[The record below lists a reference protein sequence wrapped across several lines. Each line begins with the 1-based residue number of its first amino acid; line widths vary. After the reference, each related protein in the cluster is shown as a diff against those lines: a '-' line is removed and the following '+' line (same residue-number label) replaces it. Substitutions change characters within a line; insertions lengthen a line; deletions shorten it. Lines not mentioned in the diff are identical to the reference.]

1 MRTLKQFQD
10 DVLRPLREE
19 RDRKFMETYKKESEA
34 KTNYF
39 NVKAHM
45 EEGKME
51 LKARHT
57 AELLAVKARQTQE
70 RKFAELAWQKLKA
83 QAYDACHATCAEV
96 KAARRTANETYN
108 DGLSRACSEYNRER
122 IAEGAPALK
131 FDEAM
136 RVVTEV
142 EKDSKANV

>member
-10 DVLRPLREE
+10 EVLRPLREE
-19 RDRKFMETYKKESEA
+19 RDRKFMENYKKESEA
-34 KTNYF
+34 RTNYF
-39 NVKAHM
+39 NVKAYV
-45 EEGKME
+45 EEEKREMV
-51 LKARHT
+51 ARHSE
-57 AELLAVKARQTQE
+57 ELLAVKERLAQE
-70 RKFAELAWQKLKA
+70 RHSAELEWQKRKA
-83 QAYDACHATCAEV
+83 QACDACRTICAEV

-142 EKDSKANV
+142 EKDSKANA

>member
-10 DVLRPLREE
+10 EVLRPLREE
-19 RDRKFMETYKKESEA
+19 RDRKFMENYKKESEA

-39 NVKAHM
+39 NVKANV
-45 EEGKME
+45 EEEKRE
-51 LKARHT
+51 LVARHQ
-57 AELLAVKARQTQE
+57 AELLSVKARLAQE
-70 RKFAELAWQKLKA
+70 RHSAELEWQKRKA
-83 QAYDACHATCAEV
+83 QAYDACCTICAEV
-96 KAARRTANETYN
+96 KAARRIANETYN

-142 EKDSKANV
+142 EKDSKANA